1 MVCSVAGCAKCVD
14 DTEDNCETC
23 DTNLKSDDNGGCTPM
38 VCSVTNCTKCVD
50 DTEDKCET
58 CDTNLKSDGSG
69 GCTPMVC
76 TVSNCTKCVDDTE
89 DQCAECEGGLVTR
102 DGGCGAKE
110 GGGGLPLGAIIGI
123 VIGVVVLLVILI
135 LLLLFFCCRKRKT
148 TVEQVDHITRNEME
162 DRGGEP
168 KEKVEVTEET
178 EVTVMDRA
186 QQEGILEEEN
196 PLSAPVQD
204 DTSQA
209 TAPRRKARRARSVR
223 NNGAEVADID
233 LDYMYDAKNEIV
245 EED

>member
-1 MVCSVAGCAKCVD
+1 MVCSVPNCKTCAYN
-14 DTEDNCETC
+14 TEDQC
-23 DTNLKSDDNGGCTPM
+23 D
-38 VCSVTNCTKCVD
+38 V
-50 DTEDKCET
+50 

-69 GCTPMVC
+69 GCTPMKCSV
-76 TVSNCTKCVDDTE
+76 TNCTKCVDDTE
-89 DQCAECEGGLVTR
+89 DQCAECEGDLVAKN
-102 DGGCGAKE
+102 GGCGAKE

-123 VIGVVVLLVILI
+123 VIGVVVLLIILI
-135 LLLLFFCCRKRKT
+135 LLLLFFCCRKSKRT
-148 TVEQVDHITRNEME
+148 IERVDHITRNEME
-162 DRGGEP
+162 DRGSEP
-168 KEKVEVTEET
+168 KEKVDVTEET

-233 LDYMYDAKNEIV
+233 LDYMYDNKNEIV